1 MRRAQNAT
9 ASSSKLERPDKND
22 DDCEY
27 KVSLRVGIIH
37 LSLDI
42 SKMIT
47 MVLYENETTLVKQQ
61 PLAATLLDFGHQ
73 TPWEPR

>member
-47 MVLYENETTLVKQQ
+47 MVVYIKNDTVGLHPSDSIEDWTIGVEML
-61 PLAATLLDFGHQ
+61 
-73 TPWEPR
+73 WCI